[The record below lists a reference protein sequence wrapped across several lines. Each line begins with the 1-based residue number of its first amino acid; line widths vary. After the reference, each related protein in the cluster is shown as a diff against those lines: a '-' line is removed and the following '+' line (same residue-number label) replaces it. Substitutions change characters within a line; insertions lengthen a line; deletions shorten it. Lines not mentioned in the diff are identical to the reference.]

1 MSRIA
6 SFVAALM
13 LAAAAPHTVLA
24 ATADGFATATF
35 AGGCFWCV
43 ESDFDAVP
51 GVVETISG
59 YTGGTVDN
67 PTYKQVTAGGTG
79 HREAV
84 QIRYDPKQVSYERL
98 LHVFWRSVDP
108 TDDGGQFCDR
118 GESYQTAIFVGNEEE
133 RRLAEASR
141 EALEQSAVLD
151 APLVTPDRG
160 GRRVLSGRELP
171 PGLLHEESGP
181 LPVLSVLVRARL
193 AGAAGLGQRGPRR
206 NRTPLSETPCRGEP
220 CRCTAGGQ
228 VRGKGVDSARVT
240 IPAAWPGRR
249 EAPRRHERRWQAAAL
264 ARSHI
269 RRQSLLTIV

>member
-6 SFVAALM
+6 SLVAAWM
-13 LAAAAPHTVLA
+13 LAVFASQPLVA
-24 ATADGFATATF
+24 ATGDELAVATF

-67 PTYKQVTAGGTG
+67 PAYKQVTAGGTG

-118 GESYQTAIFVGNEEE
+118 GESYQTAIFVGNEAQ
-133 RRLAEASR
+133 RLLAEASR
-141 EALEQSAVLD
+141 EALEQSEVLD
-151 APLVTPDRG
+151 APVVTPI
-160 GRRVLSGRELP
+160 EM
-171 PGLLHEESGP
+171 
-181 LPVLSVLVRARL
+181 
-193 AGAAGLGQRGPRR
+193 AGAFYPAENYHQDYYTKNPVRYRFYRFSCGRDSRVQ
-206 NRTPLSETPCRGEP
+206 
-220 CRCTAGGQ
+220 Q
-228 VRGKGVDSARVT
+228 VWGN
-240 IPAAWPGRR
+240 
-249 EAPRRHERRWQAAAL
+249 EAHDGIERH
-264 ARSHI
+264 
-269 RRQSLLTIV
+269 